1 MKTNT
6 RFSYMNLS
14 LRTVRGLFVTML
26 VGLWGSLL
34 MKFGLESE
42 DPVLLICFGVLLLI
56 GIGAGGLLFLSSS
69 SFIADAPEGQI
80 DERELAERNR
90 AYFDTVRLIA
100 LVILVAFLVTSF
112 GERVGLRVTLPIME
126 NFLMRLFLTTIV
138 APAGLLAWRQQ
149 TVENNTE
156 E

>member
-1 MKTNT
+1 MKTSP

-14 LRTVRGLFVTML
+14 PRTVRGLFVAML

-34 MKFGLESE
+34 LKFGMEAE
-42 DPVLLICFGVLLLI
+42 RPVLLIGFGVLLLM
-56 GIGAGGLLFLSSS
+56 GIGAGGLLFLSSL
-69 SFIADAPEGQI
+69 SFIAHAPEGQI

-90 AYFDTVRLIA
+90 AYFDTVKMTA
-100 LVILVAFLVTSF
+100 LVILVAGLVTSF
-112 GERVGLRVTLPIME
+112 GDRVGLRVTLPIME

-138 APAGLLAWRQQ
+138 APAGFLAWRQKSIE
-149 TVENNTE
+149 ENAE

>member
-1 MKTNT
+1 MKTSP

-14 LRTVRGLFVTML
+14 LRTVRGLFVAML

-34 MKFGLESE
+34 LKFGMEAE
-42 DPVLLICFGVLLLI
+42 RPVLLIGFGVLLLM
-56 GIGAGGLLFLSSS
+56 GIGAGGLLFLSSL
-69 SFIADAPEGQI
+69 SFIAHAPEGQI

-90 AYFDTVRLIA
+90 AYFDTVKMIA
-100 LVILVAFLVTSF
+100 LVILVAGLVTSF
-112 GERVGLRVTLPIME
+112 GDRVGLRVTLPIME

-138 APAGLLAWRQQ
+138 APAGFLAWRQKSIE
-149 TVENNTE
+149 ENAE

>member
-42 DPVLLICFGVLLLI
+42 GPVLLICFGVLLLI

-69 SFIADAPEGQI
+69 SFIAHAPEGQI

-90 AYFDTVRLIA
+90 AYFDTVKLIA
-100 LVILVAFLVTSF
+100 LVILVAGLVTSF

>member
-1 MKTNT
+1 MKTSP

-14 LRTVRGLFVTML
+14 PRTVRGLFVAML

-34 MKFGLESE
+34 LKFGIEAE
-42 DPVLLICFGVLLLI
+42 RPALLIGFGVLLLM
-56 GIGAGGLLFLSSS
+56 GIGAGGLLFLSSL
-69 SFIADAPEGQI
+69 SFIAHAPEGQI

-90 AYFDTVRLIA
+90 AYFDTVKMIA
-100 LVILVAFLVTSF
+100 LVILVAGLVTSF
-112 GERVGLRVTLPIME
+112 GDRVGLRVTLPIME

-138 APAGLLAWRQQ
+138 APAGFLAWRQKSIE
-149 TVENNTE
+149 ENAE

>member
-6 RFSYMNLS
+6 RSAYINLS
-14 LRTVRGLFVTML
+14 PRTVRGLFVAML

-34 MKFGLESE
+34 LKFGMETE
-42 DPVLLICFGVLLLI
+42 RPALLIGFGVLLLV
-56 GIGAGGLLFLSSS
+56 GIGAGGLLFLSSL
-69 SFIADAPEGQI
+69 SFIAHAPEGHI

-90 AYFDTVRLIA
+90 AYFDTVRLIG
-100 LVILVAFLVTSF
+100 LVILVAGLVTSF

-138 APAGLLAWRQQ
+138 APAGFLAWRQKS
-149 TVENNTE
+149 VEE
-156 E
+156 PAQE

>member
-1 MKTNT
+1 MKTST

-14 LRTVRGLFVTML
+14 PRTVRALFVAML

-34 MKFGLESE
+34 MKFGMAVEH
-42 DPVLLICFGVLLLI
+42 PVLLISFGVLMLI
-56 GIGAGGLLFLSSS
+56 GIGAAGGLFLSSL
-69 SFIADAPEGQI
+69 SFIAHAPEGQI

-90 AYFDTVRLIA
+90 AYFDTVRLIG
-100 LVILVAFLVTSF
+100 LVILLAGLVTSF

-138 APAGLLAWRQQ
+138 APAGFLAWRQKS
-149 TVENNTE
+149 TE
-156 E
+156 GNAEE

>member
-1 MKTNT
+1 MKTSP

-14 LRTVRGLFVTML
+14 LRTVRGLFVAML

-34 MKFGLESE
+34 LKFGMEAE
-42 DPVLLICFGVLLLI
+42 RPVLLIGFGVLLLM
-56 GIGAGGLLFLSSS
+56 GIGAGGLLFLSSL
-69 SFIADAPEGQI
+69 SFIAHAPEGQI

-90 AYFDTVRLIA
+90 AYFDTVRFIGLA
-100 LVILVAFLVTSF
+100 VLVAGLVTSF
-112 GERVGLRVTLPIME
+112 GDRVGLRVTLPIME

-138 APAGLLAWRQQ
+138 APAGFLAWRQKSIE
-149 TVENNTE
+149 ENAE